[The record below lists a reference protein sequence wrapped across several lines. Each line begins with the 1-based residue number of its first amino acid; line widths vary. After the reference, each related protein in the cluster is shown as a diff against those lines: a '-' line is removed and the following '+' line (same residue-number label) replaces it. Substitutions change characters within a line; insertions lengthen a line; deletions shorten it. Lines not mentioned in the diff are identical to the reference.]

1 MDAVIP
7 GLLQPRPTPERACIV
22 NPASSWPC
30 DRGIQVAEL
39 QAVFWDV
46 DGTLADTEL
55 EGHRPAFNAAF
66 REAGLDW
73 HWDRSLYAELLAVA
87 GGRQRM
93 AAYAAERGEAL
104 DATRLDQL
112 RALKQKHYLTHS
124 RSGAI
129 ALRPGVAR
137 LIAALQQAGV
147 KQWIVTSSGAAS
159 VHALL
164 TGVFAAEG
172 HPFAG
177 LISADD
183 VAAAKPD
190 PAPYQLA
197 LERSGVA
204 WDGVVAIE
212 DSEAGL
218 LSASAAGLRCL
229 LTPSPWEERLHT
241 RLRNDPPAGA
251 SHPAAFEH
259 LGEAEAPARQWS
271 GPPCPSG
278 VVTLEYLQS
287 LLADG
292 N

>member
-1 MDAVIP
+1 MPALSVLHQA
-7 GLLQPRPTPERACIV
+7 GLLIGV
-22 NPASSWPC
+22 
-30 DRGIQVAEL
+30 IQVAEL

-73 HWDRSLYAELLAVA
+73 HWDRTIYTELLAIA

-93 AAYAAERGEAL
+93 AAYAAMRGEAL
-104 DATRLDQL
+104 GDTRLDQL
-112 RALKQKHYLTHS
+112 RALKQKHYLERS
-124 RSGAI
+124 RNGAI
-129 ALRPGVAR
+129 GLRPGVAR
-137 LIAALQQAGV
+137 LITALQQAGV
-147 KQWIVTSSGAAS
+147 GQWIVTSSGAAS
-159 VHALL
+159 VNALL
-164 TGVFAAEG
+164 MGVFAAEA

-183 VAAAKPD
+183 VAVAKPD

-197 LERSGVA
+197 LERSGLA
-204 WDGVVAIE
+204 CDGVLAIE

-218 LSASAAGLRCL
+218 HSAGAAGLRCL
-229 LTPSPWEERLHT
+229 LTPSPWEERLHA
-241 RLRNDPPAGA
+241 RLRNGAPAGE
-251 SHPAAFEH
+251 SNPPAFEH

-271 GPPCPSG
+271 GPPCPGG

-292 N
+292 NRS

>member
-1 MDAVIP
+1 MPALSVLHQA
-7 GLLQPRPTPERACIV
+7 GLLIGV
-22 NPASSWPC
+22 
-30 DRGIQVAEL
+30 IQVAEL

-73 HWDRSLYAELLAVA
+73 HWDRTLYTELLAIA

-93 AAYAAERGEAL
+93 AAYAAMRGEAL
-104 DATRLDQL
+104 GDTRLDQL
-112 RALKQKHYLTHS
+112 RALKRKHYLERS
-124 RSGAI
+124 RNGAI
-129 ALRPGVAR
+129 GLRPGVAR
-137 LIAALQQAGV
+137 LITALQQAGV
-147 KQWIVTSSGAAS
+147 GQWIVTSSGAAS
-159 VHALL
+159 VNALL
-164 TGVFAAEG
+164 MGVFAAEA

-183 VAAAKPD
+183 VAVAKPD

-197 LERSGVA
+197 LERSGLA
-204 WDGVVAIE
+204 CDGVLVIE

-218 LSASAAGLRCL
+218 HSAGAAGLRCL
-229 LTPSPWEERLHT
+229 LTPSPWEERLHA
-241 RLRNDPPAGA
+241 RLRNGAPAGE
-251 SHPAAFEH
+251 SNPPAFEH

>member
-1 MDAVIP
+1 M
-7 GLLQPRPTPERACIV
+7 
-22 NPASSWPC
+22 
-30 DRGIQVAEL
+30 AEL

-73 HWDRSLYAELLAVA
+73 HWDRTLYAELLAIA
-87 GGRQRM
+87 GGRQRIE
-93 AAYAAERGEAL
+93 AYAAQRGEAL
-104 DATRLDQL
+104 EATRLDQL
-112 RALKQKHYLTHS
+112 RALKQKHYLARS

-147 KQWIVTSSGAAS
+147 RQWIVTSSGAAS

-164 TGVFAAEG
+164 TGIFAAES

-183 VAAAKPD
+183 VAATKPD

-197 LERSGVA
+197 LERSGVDC
-204 WDGVVAIE
+204 DGVVAIE

-218 LSASAAGLRCL
+218 RSASAAGLRCL
-229 LTPSPWEERLHT
+229 LTPSPWEERLHA
-241 RLRNDPPAGA
+241 RLGNGAPAAA